1 MLTARLSCLLLA
13 MLASTGIAAAQE
25 TGSIAGRV
33 IVPGM
38 DSAGAVSLL
47 SVDQGITNVQ
57 TDSDGRFHLSGLAP
71 GKHLLV
77 AKRIGFEPLRQTV
90 RVEAGKV
97 TQLSMLLVPKAME
110 LAELTVIG
118 TRADLEERRA
128 RLSQV
133 PGSVAL
139 VESDQIRRTRQANL
153 KDVIG
158 FTPGVY
164 VQPRFGAADESQIS
178 IRGSGLRNNFHLR
191 GVNVLVN
198 GMPYRNADGFTDFES
213 LELLNTESIEV
224 YKGGNALRYGGSTL
238 GGAINLETKTGY
250 TATPVGVVAEG
261 GSFGYLKTQVSSG
274 AMLGRFDY
282 FGSYTRT
289 SLDGYRDYAGQG
301 RDRIN
306 GHLGYVLSENT
317 DLRAFYFF
325 AQVNEQLPGALT
337 DTELASTPRAANPE
351 NRLDRWGR
359 DYHLHHLGLQLR
371 SQLGPHQR
379 LEISPYL
386 QYRDIDHPIFQV
398 INQQSRDY
406 GAEMRY
412 ENTLPL
418 FGRSHRFT
426 LGLQPAWLNMDNRQ
440 FDNEAGQHGEQRKN
454 QKDEAIGLAMYIE
467 DALAVTPRVTAVVGF
482 RLDHSV
488 RKSHDRFL
496 ADGDQSDRREFT
508 PLLPKVG
515 LLYSLPARRGQV
527 YANAS
532 RSFEPPLLL
541 ELNSLT
547 VPGFIELAGQDAW
560 QFELGIRGHTGS
572 AAWDIAGYDVELR
585 NEILNLNVQ
594 PFPGAAFTV
603 PTYRNSPRT
612 RHYGVEA
619 GMELDMLNGILSRES
634 EKDAATLR
642 LAYTFARYRFVE
654 DAEHQGNDIPGA
666 PEHHIQAEVRYRH
679 PSGFSLAPRLEWVP
693 QSYFINSENT
703 ASNRGWATVGVR
715 AEQDLPRLG
724 LTAFGAVEN
733 LTDTRYSGSVQVDN
747 AAGRSFEPADGRAFY
762 VGFRWSR

>member
-1 MLTARLSCLLLA
+1 MFTARLVCALLA
-13 MLASTGIAAAQE
+13 LVAGASIAVAQE
-25 TGSIAGRV
+25 TGSIVGQV
-33 IVPGM
+33 LVPTP
-38 DSAGAVSLL
+38 DSAGATSLL
-47 SVDQGITNVQ
+47 SLDQGVFNLQ
-57 TDSDGRFHLSGLAP
+57 TDAAGRFRLTGVAP
-71 GKHLLV
+71 GKHVLV
-77 AKRIGFEPLRQTV
+77 AKRIGFEPLRRVV
-90 RVEAGKV
+90 RVRAGKV
-97 TQLSMLLVPKAME
+97 TRVSMVLSAKAME

-118 TRADLEERRA
+118 TRADLEEQRA
-128 RLSQV
+128 RLAQV

-139 VESDQIRRTRQANL
+139 IESDQIRSTRQANM
-153 KDVIG
+153 KDVLG

-191 GVNVLVN
+191 GINILVN

-250 TATPVGVVAEG
+250 TATPLGVVAEG
-261 GSFGYLKTQVSSG
+261 GSYGYLKTQVSSG
-274 AMLGRFDY
+274 STVGRLDY

-289 SLDGYRDYAGQG
+289 TLDGYREYSGQG

-306 GHLGYVLSENT
+306 GHLGYVLSEHT

-337 DTELASTPRAANPE
+337 ESELAATPRAASPQ
-351 NRLDRWGR
+351 NRTDRWGR
-359 DYHLHHLGLQLR
+359 DYHLHHVGLQLR
-371 SQLGPHQR
+371 SQLGANHR

-386 QYRDIDHPIFQV
+386 QYRDTDHPIFQV

-406 GAEMRY
+406 GAEIRY

-426 LGLQPAWLNMDNRQ
+426 LGLQPAWLTMDNRQ
-440 FDNEAGQHGEQRKN
+440 FINEAGEHGGLRKD
-454 QKDEAIGLAMYIE
+454 QKDRALSLAVYIE
-467 DALAVTPRVTAVVGF
+467 DALALTSRLTAIAGF

-496 ADGDQSDRREFT
+496 SDGNQSDRREFT
-508 PLLPKVG
+508 PVLPKLG
-515 LLYSLPARRGQV
+515 MLYSVPSIEGQV
-527 YANAS
+527 YGNAS
-532 RSFEPPLLL
+532 RSYEPPLLL

-547 VPGFIELAGQDAW
+547 VPGFVDLSGQEAW
-560 QFELGIRGHTGS
+560 QFELGIRGRTG
-572 AAWDIAGYDVELR
+572 AWAWDVAGFDVELE
-585 NEILNLNVQ
+585 NEILNVNVQ
-594 PFPGAAFTV
+594 PFPNAPFTV

-619 GMELDMLNGILSRES
+619 GVEYDVPHGIASRGS
-634 EKDAATLR
+634 EQDRARLR
-642 LAYTFARYRFVE
+642 LAYTFARYRFV
-654 DAEHQGNDIPGA
+654 DDPEHQGNDIPGA
-666 PEHHIQAEVRYRH
+666 PQHHLQAEIRYQH
-679 PSGFSLAPRLEWVP
+679 PSGFSVAPRIEWVP
-693 QSYFINSENT
+693 KSYFINSTNT
-703 ASNRGWATVGVR
+703 ASNTGWTTLAVR
-715 AEQDLPRLG
+715 AEHDMPRLG
-724 LTAFGAVEN
+724 LTAFAAAEN
-733 LTDTRYSGSVQVDN
+733 LTDTEYSGSVQVDN

-762 VGFRWSR
+762 VGFRWNR